1 MVLISG
7 NHVHA
12 FHTIWPPYLL
22 QTLPLLERMVI
33 HCDFIRIVC
42 LFVLSIVKIIFV
54 LSIVKRAPS
63 RCFGAYNFLAFVCI
77 GVPYNLENDEKI
89 NCKMFEEGKMKAW
102 ISMELANLF
111 CTIREE
117 ETAKSLSS

>member
-1 MVLISG
+1 
-7 NHVHA
+7 
-12 FHTIWPPYLL
+12 
-22 QTLPLLERMVI
+22 MVI
-33 HCDFIRIVC
+33 HCFII
-42 LFVLSIVKIIFV
+42 KIMFV

-89 NCKMFEEGKMKAW
+89 NSKMFDEGKMKAW

-117 ETAKSLSS
+117 WTAKSLSS